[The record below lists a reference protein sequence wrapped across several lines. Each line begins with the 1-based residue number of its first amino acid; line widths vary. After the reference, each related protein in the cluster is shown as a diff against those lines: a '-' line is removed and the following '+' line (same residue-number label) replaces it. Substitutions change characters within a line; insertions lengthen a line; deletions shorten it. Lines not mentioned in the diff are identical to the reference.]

1 MLMVLLSTLM
11 VQVDNGI
18 EAREALSSENP
29 YKPPDDL
36 IIGGC
41 VKREDRLAAAAP

>member
-1 MLMVLLSTLM
+1 MVLLPTVM

-18 EAREALSSENP
+18 EAPEALGSEDP

-41 VKREDRLAAAAP
+41 VKRESRLATAAP

>member
-1 MLMVLLSTLM
+1 MVISFGRM
-11 VQVDNGI
+11 IQVDNGI
-18 EAREALSSENP
+18 EARRALSSEDP

-36 IIGGC
+36 VIGGC